1 MDQNNI
7 YDQIAYE
14 RINMAMAT
22 LREHMDIVGRLFTQ
36 QPTIAE
42 SAPPGKEAED
52 WIMKNK
58 DHFKTEYG
66 DEWEKVLYA
75 TAWKMFG

>member
-1 MDQNNI
+1 
-7 YDQIAYE
+7 
-14 RINMAMAT
+14 MAT
-22 LREHMDIVGRLFTQ
+22 LREHMEIVGRLYSK
-36 QPTIAE
+36 PAIAE

-58 DHFKTEYG
+58 SRFKDEYG
-66 DEWEKVLYA
+66 DDWEKVLYA